1 MLTEHMI
8 LPNIVKKIN
17 ELEPNFERIIK
28 EWAI

>member
-1 MLTEHMI
+1 MRFITEYR
-8 LPNIVKKIN
+8 KKTN